1 MFPRQS
7 SIFFSILVYK
17 NLKKISYY
25 LKKKSLI
32 QFMDK
37 NWEQIEVKISDG
49 SKNPE
54 IRNTPGIGIWI
65 PETQDFCNLG
75 IFNTEF
81 DNP

>member
-1 MFPRQS
+1 
-7 SIFFSILVYK
+7 
-17 NLKKISYY
+17 
-25 LKKKSLI
+25 
-32 QFMDK
+32 MDK